1 MVEDS
6 LRTVE
11 MTTLRVG
18 CRCVYEPVCTRP
30 KAIQERNHARTCK
43 YFECRNMDARMGV
56 LLGRAVCLPLL
67 LRISSRRQALAY
79 CTIFYGMQAGRFT
92 LKLGETNEK
101 RTTE

>member
-1 MVEDS
+1 MQVCIRAS
-6 LRTVE
+6 LHSTQSIKKE
-11 MTTLRVG
+11 T
-18 CRCVYEPVCTRP
+18 
-30 KAIQERNHARTCK
+30 NARTRK